1 MRITEH
7 SIEDFAIKLLEHLGY
22 EYIYAPNIAPEF
34 PSDGGVAAA
43 GGRGG
48 IFPSSGGVPAAGGRG
63 GIFPSSGGVPAAGG
77 RGGIFPSSGGVPAA
91 GGRGGQDQRTSY
103 EEILLTHRL
112 AEAVRRINPTVPPA
126 AQEEAIKEIQR
137 IHSPELLTNNE
148 SFHRLLTEGIKVSY
162 QKDGQQRGDLVWL
175 IDFNTPENNDFI
187 VANQFTV
194 VEDGVNKR
202 PDVILFVNGI
212 PLVVIELKN
221 AADENATIKSAF
233 RQIETYKAV
242 IPSLFTYNA
251 FTIISD
257 GLEARA
263 GTLSSGMSR
272 FMAWKSAD
280 GKEEASHLVSQME
293 TLINGMLN
301 KETLL
306 DLVRHFIV
314 FEKSKK
320 EDSKTGVTT
329 ISTVK
334 KLAAY
339 HQYYAVNRAVESA
352 MRATGYSPSLKGWHQ
367 PAADDGV
374 VNSPSLKGW
383 HQPAADDGVV
393 NSPSLKGWH
402 QPAADDGVVNSPSL
416 KGWHQPAADDGVVNS
431 PSLKGWHQPAADDGV
446 VNSPSL
452 KGWHQPAADDGV
464 VNSPSLKGWHQPAAD
479 DGVVNSPS
487 LKGWHQPAA
496 DDGVVNSPSLKG
508 WHQPAAD
515 DGVVNSP
522 SLKGW
527 HRPEGD
533 DGVVKRTSKNYFSL
547 PYNPKLKDRARELR
561 KAGNLPEVLFWNEVK
576 NKQFKGY
583 DFDRQ
588 KIIGNYI
595 VDFYCSNCQV
605 VIEIDGSS
613 HDDKVEYDA
622 ERDAFLE
629 SLGLTVIHIPVN
641 DIMKQISSVMNMLHE
656 HPALAGTKESP
667 HPPAVGTPPEEGD
680 FVQESPESYGVAGV
694 KSQPKG
700 DRKGGV
706 VWHTQGSGKSL
717 SMVFFTGKIVLALN
731 NPTVVVI
738 TDRNDLDDQLFDT
751 FASSTQLL
759 RQEPKQIENRN
770 DLKEKLKVAS
780 GGVIFTTIQKF
791 SPEEGN
797 VYETL
802 SERENIVV
810 IADEAHRTQY
820 GFKAKTVDEKDE
832 QGNVIGK
839 KTVYGFA
846 KYMRDALPNA
856 TYIGFTGTPIE
867 STDVNTPAV
876 FGNYIDV
883 YDIAQA
889 VEDGATVRIYY
900 ESRLAKVNLSEE
912 GKKLVEELDDELDGE
927 ELTETQ
933 KAKAKWTQLEA
944 LIGSENRIK
953 NVANDIIQHF
963 GQRQEVFEGKGM
975 IVAMSRRIAA
985 DLYGEIIK
993 LKPEWHSA
1001 DLDKGVIKVVMTAA
1015 SSDGEK
1021 IAKHHTTKQQRR
1033 MLADRMKDPDD
1044 ELKLVIVRDMWLT
1057 GFDAPSMHTL
1067 YIDKPMKGHN
1077 LMQAIARVNR
1087 VYKDKPGGLVVDYL
1101 GIASDLKKA
1110 LSFYSDAGGKGD
1122 PTIAQAQA
1130 VELMLE
1136 KLEVVSQMYS
1146 EFPSVGGVSA
1156 TGGRGGFPYE
1166 DYFQA
1171 ETGQKLSMILAAE
1184 EHILGLEDGKKRYIN
1199 EVTAL
1204 SKAFAIAVPHEQ
1216 AMDVKDEVSFFQAV
1230 KARLAK
1236 FDGTGSSRTDE
1247 EIETTIRQVIDQAL
1261 VSEQVIDVFDAAG
1274 IKKPDISILSEDFL
1288 MELKGMEHKNVA
1300 LEVLKKLLNDEIIAR
1315 SKKNLVKGKSLKEM
1329 LENSIKKYHNRI
1341 LSAAEVMDELIK
1353 LSKEIVNMDS
1363 EAKKLGLSDFEYA
1376 FYTAVANNDSA
1387 KQLMQQDKLRELA
1400 VILTERVKQN
1410 ASIDWTIK
1418 ESVRAKL
1425 KVIIKR
1431 TLRQYGYP
1439 PDMQKLA
1446 TETVLKQAE
1455 MIANE
1460 LSN

>member
-1 MRITEH
+1 MTKITEND
-7 SIEDFAIKLLEHLGY
+7 IELLAIELLEKQGY
-22 EYIYAPNIAPEF
+22 HYVHGPSIAHDGENPER
-34 PSDGGVAAA
+34 S
-43 GGRGG
+43 
-48 IFPSSGGVPAAGGRG
+48 
-63 GIFPSSGGVPAAGG
+63 
-77 RGGIFPSSGGVPAA
+77 
-91 GGRGGQDQRTSY
+91 SY
-103 EEILLTHRL
+103 EEILLTYRM

-126 AQEEAIKEIQR
+126 AKQEAIKEIQR

-148 SFHRLLTEGIKVSY
+148 NFHRMLTEGIKVSY

-175 IDFNTPENNDFI
+175 IDFHTPENNDFI

-242 IPSLFTYNA
+242 IPGLFTYNA
-251 FTIISD
+251 FSIISD

-263 GTLSSGMSR
+263 GTLSSGISR

-293 TLINGMLN
+293 TLITGMLN

-306 DLVRHFIV
+306 DLIRHFIV

-320 EDSKTGVTT
+320 EDSQTGVTT

-352 MRATGYSPSLKGWHQ
+352 MRATGYSVIKETP
-367 PAADDGV
+367 
-374 VNSPSLKGW
+374 
-383 HQPAADDGVV
+383 
-393 NSPSLKGWH
+393 
-402 QPAADDGVVNSPSL
+402 
-416 KGWHQPAADDGVVNS
+416 
-431 PSLKGWHQPAADDGV
+431 
-446 VNSPSL
+446 
-452 KGWHQPAADDGV
+452 
-464 VNSPSLKGWHQPAAD
+464 
-479 DGVVNSPS
+479 
-487 LKGWHQPAA
+487 
-496 DDGVVNSPSLKG
+496 
-508 WHQPAAD
+508 
-515 DGVVNSP
+515 
-522 SLKGW
+522 
-527 HRPEGD
+527 
-533 DGVVKRTSKNYFSL
+533 TSM
-547 PYNPKLKDRARELR
+547 A
-561 KAGNLPEVLFWNEVK
+561 
-576 NKQFKGY
+576 
-583 DFDRQ
+583 
-588 KIIGNYI
+588 
-595 VDFYCSNCQV
+595 
-605 VIEIDGSS
+605 
-613 HDDKVEYDA
+613 
-622 ERDAFLE
+622 
-629 SLGLTVIHIPVN
+629 
-641 DIMKQISSVMNMLHE
+641 M
-656 HPALAGTKESP
+656 
-667 HPPAVGTPPEEGD
+667 
-680 FVQESPESYGVAGV
+680 ESPENYGVAGV

-717 SMVFFTGKIVLALN
+717 SMVFFTGKIVLALD

-802 SERENIVV
+802 SARENIVV

-832 QGNVIGK
+832 HGNVIGK

-867 STDVNTPAV
+867 NTDVNTPAV

-985 DLYGEIIK
+985 DLYEEIIK
-993 LKPEWHSA
+993 MKPEWHS
-1001 DLDKGVIKVVMTAA
+1001 DELDKGVIKVVMTSS
-1015 SSDGEK
+1015 SSDGPK

-1033 MLADRMKDPDD
+1033 TLADRMKDPDD

-1077 LMQAIARVNR
+1077 LMQAVARVNR

-1146 EFPSVGGVSA
+1146 
-1156 TGGRGGFPYE
+1156 GFPYE

-1204 SKAFAIAVPHEQ
+1204 SKTFAIAVPHEQ

-1236 FDGTGSSRTDE
+1236 FDSTGSGRTDE

-1300 LEVLKKLLNDEIIAR
+1300 LEVLKKLLNDEIKAR
-1315 SKKNLVKGKSLKEM
+1315 SKKNLVESKSLKEM
-1329 LENSIKKYHNRI
+1329 LENSIKKYHNKI
-1341 LSAAEVMDELIK
+1341 LTAAEVMDELIK

-1363 EAKKLGLSDFEYA
+1363 EAKKLGLTDFEYA
-1376 FYTAVANNDSA
+1376 FYTAVANNESA

-1400 VILTERVKQN
+1400 VILTERVKKN

-1455 MIANE
+1455 MIAKE
-1460 LSN
+1460 LTI